1 MLSSP
6 RLPHRSG
13 APWSALPV
21 LVFLV
26 VLSACGPEAQT
37 DAVPAQTHDLG
48 SVDFPTSCSDAVQS
62 DLERGVALLH
72 HMTYVE
78 ARSIFEEAAEQEPQC
93 AMAHWGLAMSHFQPL
108 WGEEDVESGRPAADR
123 AVELQA
129 PTERERQYAAAV
141 HAYYEAPAASRIE
154 RVRSW
159 EEAME
164 EFHRAFP
171 EDQEAAAFYAL
182 AHLSTA
188 PADPA
193 VQERTS
199 QVLDGILR
207 ESPEHPGAIHYAIHA
222 HDVDARAEDGVTYA
236 DAYGDIAPSNPHAL
250 HMPSHIYVRVA
261 EWDEVIDWNRRAADA
276 ALELPDDEG
285 ISLHYSHALDYL
297 MYGYLQ
303 RGQDDMAREVLQE
316 VREDEHHQPA
326 FGTAYALASI
336 PARWHVERRDWAGA
350 RELEPRVPARFPW
363 DDFPESEAISHYAR
377 GLGAARTGDPD
388 QARASIDR
396 LEELEDAA
404 RQAWGDEYWARQIQV
419 KQDAIAAWTTL
430 AEGRTGEA
438 VEVMTEAAELHEE
451 MEKSGVTPGDLQP
464 AQELLGDLLMEV
476 DRPAEA
482 RAAFERSLETWP
494 GRYHA
499 VLGAARAAHALG
511 QEDDAQAYYVQL
523 LELTANTQSDREG
536 LSEALERV
544 PEGPGGGP

>member
-1 MLSSP
+1 MRSP
-6 RLPHRSG
+6 PCRFHRPG
-13 APWSALPV
+13 ALWSALPALAL
-21 LVFLV
+21 LVALP
-26 VLSACGPEAQT
+26 ACGPDVQT
-37 DAVPAQTHDLG
+37 DAAPSQTHDLG
-48 SVDFPTSCSDAVQS
+48 SVDFPTSCSGAVQA

-78 ARSIFEEAAEQEPQC
+78 ARSTFRQAAEQEPDC
-93 AMAHWGLAMSHFQPL
+93 AMAHWGVAMSHFQPL
-108 WGEEDVESGRPAADR
+108 WGEQDVESGRPAAER

-171 EDQEAAAFYAL
+171 DDQEAAAFYAL

-199 QVLDGILR
+199 QVLDEILR

-222 HDVDARAEDGVTYA
+222 HDVDARADDGVTYA
-236 DAYGDIAPSNPHAL
+236 DAYGNIAPSNPHAL

-261 EWDEVIDWNRRAADA
+261 KWDEVIDWNRRAADA

-303 RGQDDMAREVLQE
+303 RGRDDMAREVLRE
-316 VREDEHHQPA
+316 LREDEHHQPA
-326 FGTAYALASI
+326 FATAYALASV

-350 RELEPRVPARFPW
+350 RELEPRMPATFPW

-377 GLGAARTGDPD
+377 GLGAARTGDLD
-388 QARASIDR
+388 QARASLDR

-404 RQAWGDEYWARQIQV
+404 REAWGDEYWARQIQV
-419 KQDAIAAWTTL
+419 KQAAIAAWVAL
-430 AEGRTGEA
+430 AEGRTEEA
-438 VEVMTEAAELHEE
+438 VEVMTEAAALHDE

-464 AQELLGDLLMEV
+464 AQELLGDLLMEI

-511 QEDDAQAYYVQL
+511 EEEDAEAYYAQL
-523 LELTANTQSDREG
+523 LELTEGAESDREG
-536 LSEALERV
+536 IAEALER
-544 PEGPGGGP
+544 GGAGSGGLP